1 MIVIMKKKSI
11 LKVVHLNNKKSKNQI
26 LMVLKGKD
34 QKIKNLIQNIPK
46 IKIFNEIIIIN
57 HYKHPNI
64 INN

>member
-1 MIVIMKKKSI
+1 MKKKSI

-46 IKIFNEIIIIN
+46 IEIFNEIIIIN